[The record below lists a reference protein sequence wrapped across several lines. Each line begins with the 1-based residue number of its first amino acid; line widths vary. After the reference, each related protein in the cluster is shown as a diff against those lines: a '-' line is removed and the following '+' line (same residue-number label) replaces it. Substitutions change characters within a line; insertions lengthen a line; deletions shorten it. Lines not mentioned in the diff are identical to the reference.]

1 MDYENVCGIC
11 GDIIEKTNDEK
22 LINTKLKCG
31 HNFHYMCIEYSY
43 NLVNQQNV
51 LIVVKM
57 EESY

>member
-22 LINTKLKCG
+22 LINTKLNVVIISIICVL
-31 HNFHYMCIEYSY
+31 NIVI

-57 EESY
+57 EES